1 MTDVERKRKAI
12 INIIYYGLIFALCAL
27 VFKYAMGTLFPVLF
41 AYIIALLLQRPKNF
55 LLKKTPL
62 KKGFASTLCVLGL
75 LAVAVF
81 LVSLIGVRIA
91 SEVKGFIDYV
101 ILQLKNI
108 DEFVNTVEDAF
119 MSLISN
125 LPAFIRGSLSEGVGA
140 LFTELREWLAGSS
153 TTLPDE
159 LAGSI
164 GGSFSLSWITA
175 PISGVISTARQI
187 PSVVIAVV
195 ISLVAACFMTADFNL
210 ITEFVTCQL
219 SPERARD
226 LVRAKTLLKSS
237 LGKMGKAYLAIIC
250 ITFAEMSIGLSVL
263 SLLGI
268 FSSNYIA
275 VISLV
280 TAIVDIIP
288 ILGTGT
294 ILIPWAVY
302 SLIVGNYGMAIG
314 LGILYATITVIRQ
327 IIEPKFVAA
336 QLGLPPFLTICIM
349 YIGLKFI
356 GVLGM
361 FIAPMIVVMLKLL
374 NDEGI
379 LHLWKS
385 PSKVM
390 AERAQ
395 AEAAESQD
403 KAEEDKLEG

>member
-12 INIIYYGLIFALCAL
+12 INVIYYGMILFLSAI
-27 VFKYAMGTLFPVLF
+27 VFKYAMGTLFPILF
-41 AYIIALLLQRPKNF
+41 AYIIAAILQKPKNF
-55 LLKKTPL
+55 LLRKTPL
-62 KKGFASTLCVLGL
+62 KKGFASTVCVLGL

-81 LVSLIGVRIA
+81 LISLIGVRIA
-91 SEVKGFIDYV
+91 SEVKGFIDYIV
-101 ILQLKNI
+101 LELQNI
-108 DEFVNTVEDAF
+108 DEFVNTVESSV

-125 LPAFIRGSLSEGVGA
+125 LPDFIGDALREGVA
-140 LFTELREWLAGSS
+140 TLFTQLREWLAGSD

-159 LAGSI
+159 LAGTI
-164 GGSFSLSWITA
+164 GGSFSLSWITT

-187 PSVVIAVV
+187 PSVVIAAV
-195 ISLVAACFMTADFNL
+195 IALVAACFMTADFNL
-210 ITEFVTCQL
+210 ISEFVICQFP
-219 SPERARD
+219 PEKAKD
-226 LVRAKTLLKSS
+226 FIRAKTLLKSS

-250 ITFAEMSIGLSVL
+250 ITFAELSIGLSIL
-263 SLLGI
+263 SLLGV

-275 VISLV
+275 IISFV
-280 TAIVDIIP
+280 TAIIDIIP

-294 ILIPWAVY
+294 ILLPWTAY

-385 PSKVM
+385 PSKVNG
-390 AERAQ
+390 EPI
-395 AEAAESQD
+395 D
-403 KAEEDKLEG
+403 GAEETGQSEEG

>member
-12 INIIYYGLIFALCAL
+12 INIVYYGLVLALCAL
-27 VFKYAMGTLFPVLF
+27 LFKYAMGTLFPILF
-41 AYIIALLLQRPKNF
+41 AYIIATLLQKPKNF

-81 LVSLIGVRIA
+81 LMSLIGVRIA
-91 SEVKGFIDYV
+91 EEVRGFVDYV
-101 ILQLKNI
+101 ILQLQNV
-108 DEFVNTVEDAF
+108 DEFINTVEDAI

-125 LPAFIRGSLSEGVGA
+125 LPAFLSESLSEGVGT

-164 GGSFSLSWITA
+164 GGSFSLSWITT

-187 PSVVIAVV
+187 PSVVIAAV
-195 ISLVAACFMTADFNL
+195 ISIVAACFMTADFNL
-210 ITEFVTCQL
+210 ITEFIICQFP
-219 SPERARD
+219 PEKAQD
-226 LVRAKTLLKSS
+226 FVRAKTLLKSS
-237 LGKMGKAYLAIIC
+237 LGKMGKAYLSIIC
-250 ITFAEMSIGLSVL
+250 ITFAEMSIGLSIL

-280 TAIVDIIP
+280 TAIIDIIP

-294 ILIPWAVY
+294 ILLPWAAY

-314 LGILYATITVIRQ
+314 LIILYATITVIRQ
-327 IIEPKFVAA
+327 IIEPKFVAG
-336 QLGLPPFLTICIM
+336 QLGLPPFLTISIM

-361 FIAPMIVVMLKLL
+361 FIAPIIVVMLKLL

-390 AERAQ
+390 AERER
-395 AEAAESQD
+395 AEAE
-403 KAEEDKLEG
+403 KAQQETEKDE

>member
-1 MTDVERKRKAI
+1 MTDVERKQKFI
-12 INIIYYGLIFALCAL
+12 TNIIYYALIFTLSAV
-27 VFKYAMGTLFPVLF
+27 VFKYAMGTLFPILF
-41 AYIIALLLQRPKNF
+41 AYIIAVVLQKPKNF

-75 LAVAVF
+75 LAVTVF

-91 SEVKGFIDYV
+91 SEVKGFIDYIV
-101 ILQLKNI
+101 LELQNI
-108 DEFVNTVEDAF
+108 DEFIDTIEGAVMNFV
-119 MSLISN
+119 SN
-125 LPAFIRGSLSEGVGA
+125 LPSFISGALGEGVST
-140 LFTELREWLAGSS
+140 LFTQLREWIAGSG
-153 TTLPDE
+153 DE
-159 LAGSI
+159 LTGSI
-164 GGSFSLSWITA
+164 SSSFSLSWITT

-187 PSVVIAVV
+187 PSVVIAAV
-195 ISLVAACFMTADFNL
+195 ISLVAACFMTADFHL
-210 ITEFVTCQL
+210 ISEFVICQL
-219 SPERARD
+219 PAERAKD
-226 LVRAKTLLKSS
+226 FIRAKTLLKSS

-250 ITFAEMSIGLSVL
+250 ITFVELSVGLSVL
-263 SLLGI
+263 SLLGV

-275 VISLV
+275 IISFV
-280 TAIVDIIP
+280 TAVIDIVP

-294 ILIPWAVY
+294 VLLPWTAY
-302 SLIVGNYGMAIG
+302 SLIVGNYGLAIG

-356 GVLGM
+356 GVLGV
-361 FIAPMIVVMLKLL
+361 FIAPMIVIMLKLL

-390 AERAQ
+390 AERAAAEKE
-395 AEAAESQD
+395 AEA
-403 KAEEDKLEG
+403 EEKKE